1 MNVIIMGFGRVGAQ
15 VTQLLES
22 ENHHVT
28 VIDPDPDNLSRLEAN
43 FKGDVVLGVGFD
55 RDILIQ
61 AGIEKADAFI
71 ATSPSDNANIISAR
85 IARNIFH
92 VPRVVARLNDPRR
105 AEIYR
110 RLGLVT
116 ISMVSWGAQRIN
128 DLLIHSNLEPTMYF
142 GRGEV
147 TLVSIEIPSH
157 LVGRQVTHVTIPG
170 EVSVV
175 TINRQGEALMTTL
188 GTEFQSE
195 DQVYFAVQTSA
206 MDHFESILDI

>member
-1 MNVIIMGFGRVGAQ
+1 MKVIIMGFGRVGAQ
-15 VTQLLES
+15 LTQLLSNEG
-22 ENHHVT
+22 HQVT
-28 VIDPDPDNLSRLEAN
+28 IIDSDPANFNRLEQG
-43 FKGDVVLGVGFD
+43 FRGDVILGVGFD
-55 RDILIQ
+55 RDILIS
-61 AGIEKADAFI
+61 AGIEKTDAFV

-128 DLLIHSNLEPTMYF
+128 DLLIHTNLEPSMYF

-147 TLVSIEIPSH
+147 SLVSMEIPST
-157 LVGRQVTHVTIPG
+157 LVGRQVTHITIPG
-170 EVSVV
+170 EISVV
-175 TINRQGEALMTTL
+175 AINRDGEALMPTL
-188 GTEFQSE
+188 GTEFKSN
-195 DQVYFAVQTSA
+195 DMVYFAVQTSA
-206 MDHFESILDI
+206 MDRLESLLGV

>member
-1 MNVIIMGFGRVGAQ
+1 MKVIIMGFGRVGAQ
-15 VTQLLES
+15 LTQLLSNEG
-22 ENHHVT
+22 HQVT
-28 VIDPDPDNLSRLEAN
+28 IIDSDPANFNRLEQG
-43 FKGDVVLGVGFD
+43 FRGDVILGVGFD
-55 RDILIQ
+55 RDILIS
-61 AGIEKADAFI
+61 AGIEKTDAFV

-128 DLLIHSNLEPTMYF
+128 DLLIHTNLEPSMYF

-147 TLVSIEIPSH
+147 SLVSMEIPST
-157 LVGRQVTHVTIPG
+157 LVGRQVTHITIPG
-170 EVSVV
+170 EISVV
-175 TINRQGEALMTTL
+175 AINRDGEALMPTL
-188 GTEFQSE
+188 GTEFKRN
-195 DQVYFAVQTSA
+195 DMVYFAVQTSA
-206 MDHFESILDI
+206 MDRLESLLGV

>member
-1 MNVIIMGFGRVGAQ
+1 MNVIIMGFGRVGSQ
-15 VTQLLES
+15 LTQLLES

-28 VIDPDPDNLSRLEAN
+28 IIDPDPLNLNRLESG
-43 FKGDVVLGVGFD
+43 FRGDVITGIGFD
-55 RDILIQ
+55 RDVLIQ
-61 AGIEKADAFI
+61 AGIEKTDAFA
-71 ATSPSDNANIISAR
+71 ATSQSDNANIISAR

-128 DLLIHSNLEPTMYF
+128 DLLIHTNLEPTIYF

-147 TLVSIEIPSH
+147 SLVAIEIPSH
-157 LVGRQVTHVTIPG
+157 LVGRQVTHITIPG
-170 EVSVV
+170 EISVV
-175 TINRQGEALMTTL
+175 AINREGEAIMTTL
-188 GTEFQSE
+188 GTEFHK
-195 DQVYFAVQTSA
+195 DDLVYFAVQTSA
-206 MDHFESILDI
+206 MDRLESMLGV

>member
-1 MNVIIMGFGRVGAQ
+1 MKVIIMGFGRVGAQ
-15 VTQLLES
+15 LTQLLGNEG
-22 ENHHVT
+22 HQVT
-28 VIDPDPDNLSRLEAN
+28 IIDSDPANFNRLEPG
-43 FKGDVVLGVGFD
+43 FKGDVILGVGFD
-55 RDILIQ
+55 KDILIS
-61 AGIEKADAFI
+61 AGIEKTDAFV

-128 DLLIHSNLEPTMYF
+128 DLLIHTNLEPSMYF

-147 TLVSIEIPSH
+147 SLVSMEIPST
-157 LVGRQVTHVTIPG
+157 LVGRQVTHITIPG
-170 EVSVV
+170 EIHVV
-175 TINRQGEALMTTL
+175 AINRDGEALMPTL
-188 GTEFQSE
+188 GTEFKSN
-195 DQVYFAVQTSA
+195 DMVYFAVQTTA
-206 MDHFESILDI
+206 MDRLESLLGV

>member
-1 MNVIIMGFGRVGAQ
+1 MKVIIMGFGRVGAQ
-15 VTQLLES
+15 LTQLLEN
-22 ENHHVT
+22 EDHHVT
-28 VIDPDPDNLSRLEAN
+28 IIDPDAQNLSRLESN
-43 FKGDVVLGVGFD
+43 FKGDVILGVGFD
-55 RDILIQ
+55 REILVQ
-61 AGIEKADAFI
+61 AGIEKTDAFV

-128 DLLIHSNLEPTMYF
+128 DLLIHTNFEPTVYF

-147 TLVSIEIPSH
+147 SLVAIEIPPH

-170 EVSVV
+170 ETTVV
-175 TINRQGEALMTTL
+175 AINRSGEALMASL
-188 GTEFQSE
+188 GTEFHK
-195 DQVYFAVQTSA
+195 DDVVYFAVKTSS
-206 MDHFESILDI
+206 MDRLESLLDI

>member
-1 MNVIIMGFGRVGAQ
+1 MKVIIMGFGRVGAQ
-15 VTQLLES
+15 LTQLLEN
-22 ENHHVT
+22 EDHHVT
-28 VIDPDPDNLSRLEAN
+28 IIDPDPQNLNRLESN
-43 FKGDVVLGVGFD
+43 FKGDVILGVGFD

-61 AGIEKADAFI
+61 AGIEKTDAFV

-128 DLLIHSNLEPTMYF
+128 DLLIHTNLEPTVYF

-147 TLVSIEIPSH
+147 SLVAIEIPAH

-170 EVSVV
+170 ETMVV
-175 TINRQGEALMTTL
+175 AINRAGEALMASL
-188 GTEFQSE
+188 GTEFNK
-195 DQVYFAVQTSA
+195 DDVVYFAVKTSA
-206 MDHFESILDI
+206 MDRLESLLDI